1 MTLQLTDIW
10 FNEFS
15 LTHVALDRKGV
26 NRGKAGLK
34 TGSAVAAWL
43 HSLFLVAVV
52 ELSGKLVKL
61 TFSSD
66 QNGH

>member
-1 MTLQLTDIW
+1 M
-10 FNEFS
+10 
-15 LTHVALDRKGV
+15 ALDRKGV